1 MRAGHIHCTRAG
13 HIHCT
18 CDSAQF
24 VVNKQLHISAFAC
37 PDCTDVLE
45 LKYDTFDDYWSS
57 NSAAVVNDVTIN
69 SDEVKSSLTATPRS
83 SRTTIEFPPNTTAFF
98 VFSLN
103 SVPGSQPTMM

>member
-24 VVNKQLHISAFAC
+24 VVNKQLHIPAFAC

-57 NSAAVVNDVTIN
+57 DSAAIVNDVPIHG
-69 SDEVKSSLTATPRS
+69 DEVKSSLTATPRS
-83 SRTTIEFPPNTTAFF
+83 SRSTIEIPPYTIALFD
-98 VFSLN
+98 FSLN
-103 SVPGSQPTMM
+103 SEQGSQPTMM